1 MSMFGNAMDAQA
13 GGQPMQM
20 GAVPAMPNPAM
31 QSEGVRLYVGNISFD
46 TTENRLTQVF
56 GSYGEVGDEDAAMW
70 PNYPF

>member
-1 MSMFGNAMDAQA
+1 
-13 GGQPMQM
+13 MQM